1 MNYSLGSTFFIDM
14 IDTAKILE
22 LPNSCETQK
31 ICRQGSVPQKHSNSQ
46 IKVVLCYCLIA
57 ENGQAI

>member
-1 MNYSLGSTFFIDM
+1 M

-46 IKVVLCYCLIA
+46 IKVVLCYCLIV